1 MRRREVIA
9 GMLAAVGGSAVGC
22 SEAKPAAGNASS
34 GSASSGGAP
43 TLDDVRADAKALG
56 FELSDSEL
64 KAIYAYAADF
74 LKTADRVAKAVPPP
88 PPPKYGPRE
97 STRPPAADNPLGA
110 WYVTAS
116 IKGAPSGPLAGKKIA
131 VKDNVC
137 VAGLPMMN
145 GSKVLEG
152 FVPSLDATV
161 VTRLLDAGAE
171 ITGKSVCESF
181 CMSFGSHTAD
191 TGFVL
196 NPHDHTRTTGGS
208 SSGSA
213 ALVASNVV
221 DMAVGCDEGGSIRVP
236 SAFCGIVGLK
246 PSWGLVPF
254 TGIFPL
260 EMTIDHVGPMAH
272 TVHDCALMLETLA
285 GPDGLDPRQHA
296 ALQRQPY
303 TTLLKA
309 GGKGLRVGILK
320 EGFGLPDGEKD
331 VDALVMDAAHR
342 FERAGAV
349 VSTVSVP
356 EHTTL
361 AMDCLNLVS
370 AAMSPMARDSMGL
383 GWKGRHQMDMAEFY
397 VKHRQERAALFPPE
411 VKLWLVMERMLDRA
425 SDGLYYGRAQDAAL
439 AVRAAYDHALDQV
452 DVLAMPTVAAR
463 PPKLPPANVSFAE
476 SMKLSDGAALN
487 TPQFD
492 LTGHP
497 GLNVPCGKL
506 DGLPIGMMIVGRIG
520 GDATVLR
527 AGYAFEQ
534 LG

>member
-9 GMLAAVGGSAVGC
+9 GMLAAMGGNSARGQSALDELRIDARAVGFDL
-22 SEAKPAAGNASS
+22 SEPELAAIQ
-34 GSASSGGAP
+34 
-43 TLDDVRADAKALG
+43 TYV
-56 FELSDSEL
+56 
-64 KAIYAYAADF
+64 ADF
-74 LKTADRVAKAVPPP
+74 LKAAERVSNAIPPAP
-88 PPPKYGPRE
+88 APKYGPRN
-97 STRPPAADNPLGA
+97 STRPRASENPLNA

-116 IKGAPSGPLAGKKIA
+116 IKGAPAGPLAGKKIA
-131 VKDNVC
+131 IKDNVC

-152 FVPSLDATV
+152 FVPSSDATV

-171 ITGKSVCESF
+171 IAGKSVCESF
-181 CMSFGSHTAD
+181 CMSFGSHTGD

-196 NPHDHTRTTGGS
+196 NPHDRTRTTGGS

-221 DMAVGCDEGGSIRVP
+221 NMAVGCDEGGSIRVP

-246 PSWGLVPF
+246 PTWGLVPF

-260 EMTIDHVGPMAH
+260 EMTIDHVGPMAR
-272 TVHDCALMLETLA
+272 TVHDCALMLETMA
-285 GPDGLDPRQHA
+285 GPDGLDPRQN
-296 ALQRQPY
+296 ALFERQAY
-303 TTLLKA
+303 TTLMKA
-309 GGKGLRVGILK
+309 GGKGLRIGILK

-331 VDALVMDAAHR
+331 VDALVLDAAHR

-349 VSTVSVP
+349 VSTVSVK

-361 AMDCLNLVS
+361 ALDCLNLVS
-370 AAMSPMARDSMGL
+370 AAMAPVARDSMGL
-383 GWKGRHQMDMAEFY
+383 NWKGHYQLELAEFY

-411 VKLWLVMERMLDRA
+411 VKLWLVIERMLDRTG
-425 SDGLYYGRAQDAAL
+425 DGLYYARAQNVAL
-439 AVRAAYDHALDQV
+439 SVRAAYDHALEQV
-452 DVLAMPTVAAR
+452 DVLVMPTVAAR
-463 PPKLPPANVSFAE
+463 PPKLPAANVDFAT
-476 SMKLSDGAALN
+476 SLKLSDGAALN

-497 GLNVPCGKL
+497 GLSVPCGKL
-506 DGLPIGMMIVGRIG
+506 DGLPIGMMIVGRHG
-520 GDATVLR
+520 DDATVLR

>member
-1 MRRREVIA
+1 MRRREAIA
-9 GMLAAVGGSAVGC
+9 GMLAAVGGSSISC
-22 SEAKPAAGNASS
+22 SKASS
-34 GSASSGGAP
+34 GVSSTAGSGQP
-43 TLDDVRADAKALG
+43 TIDDVRQDAQALG
-56 FELSDSEL
+56 IPLSDTEL
-64 KAIYAYAADF
+64 NAIHAYAADF
-74 LKTADRVAKAVPPP
+74 LKTADRVSKSAPPAP
-88 PPPKYGPRE
+88 SPKYGPRA
-97 STRPPAADNPLGA
+97 SIRPPASENPLGA
-110 WYVTAS
+110 WYVTGS
-116 IKGAPSGPLAGKKIA
+116 IKGASTGPLAGKKIA

-145 GSKVLEG
+145 GSKVMEG
-152 FVPSLDATV
+152 FVPATDATV

-213 ALVASNVV
+213 ALVASGVV

-246 PSWGLVPF
+246 PTWGLVPF

-260 EMTIDHVGPMAH
+260 EMTIDHVGPMAP

-296 ALQRQPY
+296 ALERQPY

-309 GGKGLRVGILK
+309 GGKGLRIGILK

-331 VDALVMDAAHR
+331 VDALVLDAAHR

-349 VSTVSVP
+349 VSMISVP
-356 EHTTL
+356 VHTTL

-370 AAMSPMARDSMGL
+370 AAMSPVARNGMGL
-383 GWKGRHQMDMAEFY
+383 NWKGHYQIDLAEFY
-397 VKHRQERAALFPPE
+397 VKHRHERAALFPPE
-411 VKLWLVMERMLDRA
+411 VKLWLLMERMLDRA
-425 SDGLYYGRAQDAAL
+425 SDGLYYERAQNAAL
-439 AVRAAYDHALDQV
+439 TVRAAYDHVLESQV
-452 DVLAMPTVAAR
+452 DVLVMPTVAAR
-463 PPKLPPANVSFAE
+463 PPKLPPPNVDFAT

-497 GLNVPCGKL
+497 ALSVPCGKL

-527 AGYAFEQ
+527 AGHAFEQ
-534 LG
+534 LA

>member
-9 GMLAAVGGSAVGC
+9 GILAAMGGSAAHGE
-22 SEAKPAAGNASS
+22 S
-34 GSASSGGAP
+34 
-43 TLDDVRADAKALG
+43 TLDELRADARAVG
-56 FELSDSEL
+56 FDLSDAEL
-64 KAIYAYAADF
+64 AAIQSYVADF
-74 LKTADRVAKAVPPP
+74 LKAAERVSKAIPAAPA
-88 PPPKYGPRE
+88 PKYGPRN
-97 STRPPAADNPLGA
+97 STRPAALENPLNA
-110 WYVTAS
+110 WYVTTS
-116 IKGAPSGPLAGKKIA
+116 LKGAPTGPLAGKRIA
-131 VKDNVC
+131 IKDNVC

-145 GSKVLEG
+145 GSRVLEG
-152 FVPSLDATV
+152 FVPSTDATV

-171 ITGKSVCESF
+171 IAGKSVCESF
-181 CMSFGSHTAD
+181 CMSFGSHTGD

-213 ALVASNVV
+213 ALVASHVV

-246 PSWGLVPF
+246 PTWGLVPF

-260 EMTIDHVGPMAH
+260 EMTIDHVGPMAR
-272 TVHDCALMLETLA
+272 TVHDCALMLETMA
-285 GPDGLDPRQHA
+285 GPDGLDPRQSA

-309 GGKGLRVGILK
+309 GGKGLRIGILK
-320 EGFGLPDGEKD
+320 EGFGLPDGEQD
-331 VDALVMDAAHR
+331 VDALVLDAAHR
-342 FERAGAV
+342 FERAGATV
-349 VSTVSVP
+349 RTVSVK

-370 AAMSPMARDSMGL
+370 AAMAPVARDAMGL
-383 GWKGRHQMDMAEFY
+383 NWKGHYQLELAEFY

-411 VKLWLVMERMLDRA
+411 VKLWLVIERMLDRTG
-425 SDGLYYGRAQDAAL
+425 DGLYYARAQNVAL
-439 AVRAAYDHALDQV
+439 SVRAAYDHALEQV
-452 DVLAMPTVAAR
+452 DVLVMPTVAAR
-463 PPKLPPANVSFAE
+463 PPKLPPANVDFAT
-476 SMKLSDGAALN
+476 SLKLSDGAALN

-497 GLNVPCGKL
+497 GLSVPCGKL
-506 DGLPIGMMIVGRIG
+506 DGLPIGMMIVGRHG
-520 GDATVLR
+520 DDATVLR
-527 AGYAFEQ
+527 AGHAFEQ

>member
-1 MRRREVIA
+1 MHRREAIA
-9 GMLAAVGGSAVGC
+9 GMLAAIGGSSIGCQEVRPAV
-22 SEAKPAAGNASS
+22 SS
-34 GSASSGGAP
+34 GSGNGQA
-43 TLDDVRADAKALG
+43 LEDIRQDAKAVG
-56 FELSDSEL
+56 VELSDAEL
-64 KAIYAYAADF
+64 KAVHAYAADF
-74 LKTADRVAKAVPPP
+74 LKTADRVTKALPAAPA
-88 PPPKYGPRE
+88 PKYGPRQ
-97 STRPPAADNPLGA
+97 SARPSASDNPLNA

-116 IKGAPSGPLAGKKIA
+116 IKGAPTGPLAGKRIA
-131 VKDNVC
+131 IKDNIC

-152 FVPSLDATV
+152 FVPDTDATV
-161 VTRLLDAGAE
+161 VARLLDAGAE
-171 ITGKSVCESF
+171 ISGKSVCESF

-213 ALVASNVV
+213 ALVASGVV

-246 PSWGLVPF
+246 PTWGLVPF

-272 TVHDCALMLETLA
+272 TVHDCALMLETMA

-303 TTLLKA
+303 TTLMKA
-309 GGKGLRVGILK
+309 GGKGLRIGILK

-331 VDALVMDAAHR
+331 VDALVLDAAHR
-342 FERAGAV
+342 FEKTGAV
-349 VSTVSVP
+349 VSTVSIP

-370 AAMSPMARDSMGL
+370 AAMSPMARDSMGM
-383 GWKGRHQMDMAEFY
+383 GWKGRHPIDMAEFY
-397 VKHRQERAALFPPE
+397 VKHRKDRAALFPPE
-411 VKLWLVMERMLDRA
+411 VKLWLVMEQTLNRA
-425 SDGLYYGRAQDAAL
+425 SDGLYYGRAQNAAL
-439 AVRAAYDHALDQV
+439 MVRAAYENALEQV
-452 DVLAMPTVAAR
+452 DVLVMPTVAAR
-463 PPKLPPANVSFAE
+463 PPKLPPTNVDFAT

-497 GLNVPCGKL
+497 GLNMPCGKL

>member
-9 GMLAAVGGSAVGC
+9 GMLAAMGGNSAHGQSELDELRRDARAVGF
-22 SEAKPAAGNASS
+22 
-34 GSASSGGAP
+34 
-43 TLDDVRADAKALG
+43 D
-56 FELSDSEL
+56 LSDTEL
-64 KAIYAYAADF
+64 AAIQTYVADF
-74 LKTADRVAKAVPPP
+74 LKAAERVSNAIPPAP
-88 PPPKYGPRE
+88 APKYGPRN
-97 STRPPAADNPLGA
+97 STRPRASENPLNA

-116 IKGAPSGPLAGKKIA
+116 IKGAPTGPLAGKKIA
-131 VKDNVC
+131 IKDNVC

-152 FVPSLDATV
+152 FVPSSDATV

-171 ITGKSVCESF
+171 IAGKSVCESF
-181 CMSFGSHTAD
+181 CMSFGSHTGD

-196 NPHDHTRTTGGS
+196 NPHDRTRTTGGS

-221 DMAVGCDEGGSIRVP
+221 NMAVGCDEGGSIRVP

-246 PSWGLVPF
+246 PTWGLVPF

-260 EMTIDHVGPMAH
+260 EMTIDHVGPMAR
-272 TVHDCALMLETLA
+272 TVHDCALMLETMA
-285 GPDGLDPRQHA
+285 GPDGLDPRQN
-296 ALQRQPY
+296 ALFERQAY
-303 TTLLKA
+303 TTLMKA
-309 GGKGLRVGILK
+309 GGKGLRIGILK

-331 VDALVMDAAHR
+331 VDALVLDAAHR
-342 FERAGAV
+342 FERAGVV
-349 VSTVSVP
+349 VSTVSVK

-361 AMDCLNLVS
+361 ALDCLNLVS
-370 AAMSPMARDSMGL
+370 AAMAPVTRDSMGL
-383 GWKGRHQMDMAEFY
+383 NWKGHYQLELAEFY

-411 VKLWLVMERMLDRA
+411 VKLWLVIERMLDRTG
-425 SDGLYYGRAQDAAL
+425 DGLYYARAQNVAL
-439 AVRAAYDHALDQV
+439 SVRAAYDHALEQV
-452 DVLAMPTVAAR
+452 DVLVMPTVAAR
-463 PPKLPPANVSFAE
+463 PPKLPAANVDFAT
-476 SMKLSDGAALN
+476 SLKLSDGAALN

-497 GLNVPCGKL
+497 GLSVPCGKL
-506 DGLPIGMMIVGRIG
+506 DGLPIGMMIVGRHG
-520 GDATVLR
+520 DDATVLR

>member
-1 MRRREVIA
+1 MRRRDMIA
-9 GMLAAVGGSAVGC
+9 GMLAAAGGGAVGC
-22 SEAKPAAGNASS
+22 RESKTAANS
-34 GSASSGGAP
+34 GQP
-43 TLDDVRADAKALG
+43 TLDDLRADAQAVG
-56 FELSDSEL
+56 FNLSDTEL
-64 KAIYAYAADF
+64 KAIQTYVADF
-74 LKTADRVAKAVPPP
+74 QKAAERVAKAIPPP
-88 PPPKYGPRE
+88 PPPKYGPRNF
-97 STRPPAADNPLGA
+97 TRPAASENPLGA
-110 WYVTAS
+110 WYVTSS
-116 IKGAPSGPLAGKKIA
+116 IKGAPTGPLAGKKI
-131 VKDNVC
+131 VIKDNVT

-152 FVPSLDATV
+152 FVPQTDATV

-171 ITGKSVCESF
+171 IMGKSVCESF
-181 CMSFGSHTAD
+181 CMSFGSHTGD

-196 NPHDHTRTTGGS
+196 NPHDRTRTTGGS

-213 ALVASNVV
+213 ALVASNAV
-221 DMAVGCDEGGSIRVP
+221 DMAIGCDEGGSIRVP

-246 PSWGLVPF
+246 PTWGLVPF

-260 EMTIDHVGPMAH
+260 EFTIDHVGPMGH

-285 GPDGLDPRQHA
+285 GPDGMDPRQNA
-296 ALQRQPY
+296 ALKSQPY

-331 VDALVMDAAHR
+331 VDALVLDAAHR
-342 FERAGAV
+342 FARAGAV

-356 EHTTL
+356 VHTTL

-370 AAMSPMARDSMGL
+370 AGMAPVARDSVGL
-383 GWKGRHQMDMAEFY
+383 NYKGHYQLDLAEFY

-411 VKLWLVMERMLDRA
+411 VKLWLVLERMLDRTG
-425 SDGLYYGRAQDAAL
+425 DGLYYARAQNVAL
-439 AVRAAYDHALDQV
+439 SVRAAYDQALSEV
-452 DVLAMPTVAAR
+452 DVLVMPTVAAR
-463 PPKLPPANVSFAE
+463 PPKLPPADVDFAT

-487 TPQFD
+487 TSQFD

-520 GDATVLR
+520 DDATVLR
-527 AGYAFEQ
+527 AGHAFEQ
-534 LG
+534 LS

>member
-1 MRRREVIA
+1 MRRREAIA
-9 GMLAAVGGSAVGC
+9 GMLAAIGGSTVGC
-22 SEAKPAAGNASS
+22 REVTPGGNST
-34 GSASSGGAP
+34 SGGGQP
-43 TLDDVRADAKALG
+43 TLDELRLDAQAVG
-56 FELSDSEL
+56 FDLSDTEL
-64 KAIYAYAADF
+64 KAIHSYAADF
-74 LKTADRVAKAVPPP
+74 LNAADRVSKATPPARA
-88 PPPKYGPRE
+88 PKYGLRE
-97 STRPPAADNPLGA
+97 STRPPASENLLNA

-116 IKGAPSGPLAGKKIA
+116 IKGAPSGPLAGKRIA
-131 VKDNVC
+131 IKDNVC

-145 GSKVLEG
+145 GSKVMEG
-152 FVPSLDATV
+152 FVPATDATV

-181 CMSFGSHTAD
+181 CMSFGSHTGD

-246 PSWGLVPF
+246 PTWGLVPF

-260 EMTIDHVGPMAH
+260 EMTIDHVGPMARN
-272 TVHDCALMLETLA
+272 VHDCALMLETLA
-285 GPDGLDPRQHA
+285 GTDGLDPRQNA
-296 ALQRQPY
+296 AWQRQPY
-303 TTLLKA
+303 TTLLKG
-309 GGKGLRVGILK
+309 GGKGLRIGILK

-331 VDALVMDAAHR
+331 VDALVLDAARR
-342 FERAGAV
+342 FEHAGAQ
-349 VSTVSVP
+349 VSEFSVK

-361 AMDCLNLVS
+361 ALDCLNLVS
-370 AAMSPMARDSMGL
+370 AGMAPVARDAMGIN
-383 GWKGRHQMDMAEFY
+383 WKGHYQIELAEFY

-411 VKLWLVMERMLDRA
+411 VKLWLVMERMLDRTG
-425 SDGLYYGRAQDAAL
+425 DGLYYARAQNAAIT
-439 AVRAAYDHALDQV
+439 VRAAYDHALEQV
-452 DVLAMPTVAAR
+452 DVLVMPTVAAR
-463 PPKLPPANVSFAE
+463 PPKLPPANVDFAT

-497 GLNVPCGKL
+497 ALSVPCGKL
-506 DGLPIGMMIVGRIG
+506 DGLPIGMMIVGRMG
-520 GDATVLR
+520 DDATVLR

>member
-9 GMLAAVGGSAVGC
+9 GMLAAMGGNSARGQSALDELRIDARAVGFDL
-22 SEAKPAAGNASS
+22 SEPELAAIQ
-34 GSASSGGAP
+34 
-43 TLDDVRADAKALG
+43 TYV
-56 FELSDSEL
+56 
-64 KAIYAYAADF
+64 ADF
-74 LKTADRVAKAVPPP
+74 LKAAERVSNAIPPAP
-88 PPPKYGPRE
+88 APKYGPRN
-97 STRPPAADNPLGA
+97 STRPRASENPLNA

-116 IKGAPSGPLAGKKIA
+116 IKGAPTGPLAGKKIA
-131 VKDNVC
+131 IKDNVC

-152 FVPSLDATV
+152 FVPSSDATV

-171 ITGKSVCESF
+171 IAGKSVCESF
-181 CMSFGSHTAD
+181 CMSFGSHTGD

-196 NPHDHTRTTGGS
+196 NPHDRTRTTGGS

-221 DMAVGCDEGGSIRVP
+221 NMAVGCDEGGSIRVP

-246 PSWGLVPF
+246 PTWGLVPF

-260 EMTIDHVGPMAH
+260 EMTIDHVGPMAR
-272 TVHDCALMLETLA
+272 TVHDCALMLETMA
-285 GPDGLDPRQHA
+285 GPDGLDPRQN
-296 ALQRQPY
+296 ALFERQAY
-303 TTLLKA
+303 TTLMKA
-309 GGKGLRVGILK
+309 GGKGLRIGILK

-331 VDALVMDAAHR
+331 VDALVLDAAHR

-349 VSTVSVP
+349 VSTVSVK

-361 AMDCLNLVS
+361 ALDCLNLVS
-370 AAMSPMARDSMGL
+370 AAMAPVARDSMGL
-383 GWKGRHQMDMAEFY
+383 NWKGHYQLELAEFY

-411 VKLWLVMERMLDRA
+411 VKLWLVIERMLDRTG
-425 SDGLYYGRAQDAAL
+425 DGLYYARAQNVAL
-439 AVRAAYDHALDQV
+439 SVRAAYDHALEQV
-452 DVLAMPTVAAR
+452 DVLVMPTVAAR
-463 PPKLPPANVSFAE
+463 PPKLPAANVDFAT
-476 SMKLSDGAALN
+476 SLKLSDGAALN

-497 GLNVPCGKL
+497 GLSVPCGKL
-506 DGLPIGMMIVGRIG
+506 DGLPIGMMIVGRHG
-520 GDATVLR
+520 DDATVLR

>member
-9 GMLAAVGGSAVGC
+9 GILAGMGANPAHGQPALDELRSDARKAGFDLSHAELAAIQTYVSDFQSAA
-22 SEAKPAAGNASS
+22 E
-34 GSASSGGAP
+34 
-43 TLDDVRADAKALG
+43 
-56 FELSDSEL
+56 
-64 KAIYAYAADF
+64 
-74 LKTADRVAKAVPPP
+74 RVANAIPRAPA
-88 PPPKYGPRE
+88 PKYGPRN
-97 STRPPAADNPLGA
+97 STRPLASENTLNA

-116 IKGAPSGPLAGKKIA
+116 IKGVATGPLAGKKIA
-131 VKDNVC
+131 IKDNVC

-152 FVPSLDATV
+152 FVPASDATV
-161 VTRLLDAGAE
+161 VARLLDAGAE
-171 ITGKSVCESF
+171 IAGKSVCESF
-181 CMSFGSHTAD
+181 CMSFGSHTGD

-236 SAFCGIVGLK
+236 AAFCGIVGLK
-246 PSWGLVPF
+246 PTWGLVPF

-260 EMTIDHVGPMAH
+260 EMTIDHVGPMAR
-272 TVHDCALMLETLA
+272 TVHDCALMLETMA
-285 GPDGLDPRQHA
+285 GPDGLDPRQNA
-296 ALQRQPY
+296 SFERQPY
-303 TTLLKA
+303 TTLMKV
-309 GGKGLRVGILK
+309 GGRGLRIGILK

-331 VDALVMDAAHR
+331 VDALVLDAAHR
-342 FERAGAV
+342 FERAGAK
-349 VSTVSVP
+349 VSTLSVK

-361 AMDCLNLVS
+361 ALDCLNLVS
-370 AAMSPMARDSMGL
+370 AAMAPVARDSMGL
-383 GWKGRHQMDMAEFY
+383 NWKGHYQLELAEFY

-411 VKLWLVMERMLDRA
+411 VKLWLVIERMLDRTG
-425 SDGLYYGRAQDAAL
+425 DGLYYARAQNVAL
-439 AVRAAYDHALDQV
+439 SVRAAYDHALEQV
-452 DVLAMPTVAAR
+452 DVLVMPTVAAR
-463 PPKLPPANVSFAE
+463 PPKLPPTNVDFAT
-476 SMKLSDGAALN
+476 SLKLSDGAALN

-497 GLNVPCGKL
+497 ALSVPCGKL
-506 DGLPIGMMIVGRIG
+506 DGLPIGMMIVGRHG
-520 GDATVLR
+520 ADATVLR

>member
-1 MRRREVIA
+1 MRRREMIA
-9 GMLAAVGGSAVGC
+9 GMLAAVGGGATGCHESRSA
-22 SEAKPAAGNASS
+22 ASS
-34 GSASSGGAP
+34 NSGQP
-43 TLDDVRADAKALG
+43 TVDDLRQDAQALG
-56 FELSDSEL
+56 FNVSDTEL
-64 KAIYAYAADF
+64 KAIHSYAADF
-74 LKTADRVAKAVPPP
+74 LKAVDRVAKAVPPAP
-88 PPPKYGPRE
+88 APKYGPRE
-97 STRPPAADNPLGA
+97 STRPQASDNPLNA

-116 IKGAPSGPLAGKKIA
+116 IKGAPTGPLAGKKIV

-145 GSKVLEG
+145 GSKVIEG
-152 FVPSLDATV
+152 FVPTVDATV

-181 CMSFGSHTAD
+181 CMSFGSHTGD

-213 ALVASNVV
+213 ALVASNMV

-246 PSWGLVPF
+246 PTWGLVPF
-254 TGIFPL
+254 TGIFPI

-272 TVHDCALMLETLA
+272 TVHDCALMLETMA
-285 GPDGLDPRQHA
+285 GPDGLDPRQNA
-296 ALQRQPY
+296 ALQSQPY
-303 TTLLKA
+303 TKLINA
-309 GGKGLRVGILK
+309 GGKGLRIGIMK

-331 VDALVMDAAHR
+331 VDALVLDAAHR

-356 EHTTL
+356 VHTTL

-370 AAMSPMARDSMGL
+370 AAMAATAHDSMGMN
-383 GWKGRHQMDMAEFY
+383 WKGHYQLDLAEFY
-397 VKHRQERAALFPPE
+397 VKHRRERANLFPPE
-411 VKLWLVMERMLDRA
+411 MKLWLVMERMLDRTG
-425 SDGLYYGRAQDAAL
+425 DGLYYARARNVSL
-439 AVRAAYDHALDQV
+439 AVRAAYDQALEQV
-452 DVLAMPTVAAR
+452 DVLVMPTVAAR
-463 PPKLPPANVSFAE
+463 PPKLPPANVDFAT

-506 DGLPIGMMIVGRIG
+506 DGLPIGMMIVGRMG

-527 AGYAFEQ
+527 AGHAFEQ

>member
-1 MRRREVIA
+1 MRRREAIA
-9 GMLAAVGGSAVGC
+9 GMLAAVGGSSLGCKSVGNN
-22 SEAKPAAGNASS
+22 AAGPALT
-34 GSASSGGAP
+34 SGGQP
-43 TLDDVRADAKALG
+43 TPDELRLDAQALG
-56 FELSDSEL
+56 FNLSDAEL
-64 KAIYAYAADF
+64 KTIHSYAADF
-74 LKTADRVAKAVPPP
+74 LKTADRVAKAAPPAP
-88 PPPKYGPRE
+88 SPKYGPRE
-97 STRPPAADNPLGA
+97 SIRPQASENPLGA

-116 IKGAPSGPLAGKKIA
+116 IQGAPTGPLAGKKIA

-145 GSKVLEG
+145 GSKVMEG
-152 FVPSLDATV
+152 FVPATDATV

-191 TGFVL
+191 TGFVF
-196 NPHDHTRTTGGS
+196 NPHDRTRTTGGS

-246 PSWGLVPF
+246 PTWGLVPF

-260 EMTIDHVGPMAH
+260 EMTIDHVGPLARS
-272 TVHDCALMLETLA
+272 VHDCALMLETLA

-303 TTLLKA
+303 STLMKA
-309 GGKGLRVGILK
+309 GGKGLRIGILK

-331 VDALVMDAAHR
+331 VDALVLDAAHR

-370 AAMSPMARDSMGL
+370 AAMSPVAHDAMGL
-383 GWKGRHQMDMAEFY
+383 NWKGHYQIDLAEFY

-411 VKLWLVMERMLDRA
+411 VKLWLVMERMLDRT
-425 SDGLYYGRAQDAAL
+425 SDGLYYARAQNAAL
-439 AVRAAYDHALDQV
+439 TVRAAYDHALDPV
-452 DVLAMPTVAAR
+452 DVLVMPTVAAR
-463 PPKLPPANVSFAE
+463 PPKLPPAGVDFAT

-497 GLNVPCGKL
+497 ALSVPCGKL
-506 DGLPIGMMIVGRIG
+506 DGLPIGMMIVGRLG
-520 GDATVLR
+520 DDATVLR
-527 AGYAFEQ
+527 AGHAFEQ

>member
-1 MRRREVIA
+1 VNKPTLEELRQDA
-9 GMLAAVGGSAVGC
+9 QAVGF
-22 SEAKPAAGNASS
+22 
-34 GSASSGGAP
+34 
-43 TLDDVRADAKALG
+43 D
-56 FELSDSEL
+56 LSDTEL
-64 KAIYAYAADF
+64 VAVHSYAASY
-74 LKTADRVAKAVPPP
+74 LNAADRVSKATPPAP
-88 PPPKYGPRE
+88 APKYGPRE
-97 STRPPAADNPLGA
+97 SRRPPASENPLNA

-116 IKGAPSGPLAGKKIA
+116 IQGAPSGLLAGKKIA

-145 GSKVLEG
+145 GSNVMEG
-152 FVPSLDATV
+152 FVPNTDATV

-171 ITGKSVCESF
+171 ISGKAVCESF

-213 ALVASNVV
+213 ALVASGVV

-236 SAFCGIVGLK
+236 AAFCGIVGLK
-246 PSWGLVPF
+246 PTWGLVPF

-260 EMTIDHVGPMAH
+260 EMTIDHVGPKSR
-272 TVHDCALMLETLA
+272 TVHDCALMLEAMA
-285 GPDGLDPRQHA
+285 GPDGLDPRQNA
-296 ALQRQPY
+296 ALQCQPY
-303 TTLLKA
+303 SALLKD
-309 GGKGLRVGILK
+309 GVEGLRIGILN

-331 VDALVMDAAHR
+331 VDALVLDAARR
-342 FERAGAV
+342 FERAGAL
-349 VSTVSVP
+349 VSEVSVK

-370 AAMSPMARDSMGL
+370 AGMGPVAHDAT
-383 GWKGRHQMDMAEFY
+383 GINWKGRYTIDLAEFY
-397 VKHRQERAALFPPE
+397 VKHRRERAALFPPE
-411 VKLWLVMERMLDRA
+411 VKLWLVMERMLNRTG
-425 SDGLYYGRAQDAAL
+425 DGLYYARAQNAAL
-439 AVRAAYDHALDQV
+439 IVRAAYDHALEQV
-452 DVLAMPTVAAR
+452 DVLVMPTVAAR
-463 PPKLPPANVSFAE
+463 PPKLPPASVDFAA
-476 SMKLSDGAALN
+476 SMKLSDGVALN

-497 GLNVPCGKL
+497 ALSVPCGKL
-506 DGLPIGMMIVGRIG
+506 DGLPIGMMIVGRMG
-520 GDATVLR
+520 DDATVLR

>member
-1 MRRREVIA
+1 MRRREAIA
-9 GMLAAVGGSAVGC
+9 GLLAAVGGASAGCGQAKPPVSSTSGQGQRMGPSTIEELRLDAEAVGI
-22 SEAKPAAGNASS
+22 
-34 GSASSGGAP
+34 
-43 TLDDVRADAKALG
+43 D
-56 FELSDSEL
+56 LSDSEL
-64 KAIYAYAADF
+64 KAVHAYASDF
-74 LKTADRVAKAVPPP
+74 LKTADRVSKALPPA
-88 PPPKYGPRE
+88 PPPKYGPR
-97 STRPPAADNPLGA
+97 SSARPPASENPLNA

-116 IKGAPSGPLAGKKIA
+116 IKGAATGPLAGKKIA

-145 GSKVLEG
+145 GSKVMEG
-152 FVPSLDATV
+152 FVPDTDATV
-161 VTRLLDAGAE
+161 VARLLDAGAE

-213 ALVASNVV
+213 ALVASGVV

-254 TGIFPL
+254 TGIFPI

-296 ALQRQPY
+296 SLQRQPY

-309 GGKGLRVGILK
+309 GGKGLRIGILK

-342 FERAGAV
+342 FQKAGAT

-370 AAMSPMARDSMGL
+370 AAMSPMARDTMGM
-383 GWKGRHQMDMAEFY
+383 GWKGRHPMDMAEFY

-425 SDGLYYGRAQDAAL
+425 SDGLFYGRAQNAAL
-439 AVRAAYDHALDQV
+439 AVRAAYDQALQQV
-452 DVLAMPTVAAR
+452 DVLVMPTVAAR

-497 GLNVPCGKL
+497 ALSVPCGKL
-506 DGLPIGMMIVGRIG
+506 DGLPIGMMIVGRM
-520 GDATVLR
+520 GDEATVLR

>member
-1 MRRREVIA
+1 
-9 GMLAAVGGSAVGC
+9 
-22 SEAKPAAGNASS
+22 
-34 GSASSGGAP
+34 
-43 TLDDVRADAKALG
+43 
-56 FELSDSEL
+56 L
-64 KAIYAYAADF
+64 KA
-74 LKTADRVAKAVPPP
+74 ADRVSNAIPPAP
-88 PPPKYGPRE
+88 SPKYGPRT
-97 STRPPAADNPLGA
+97 STRPAASENPLNA

-116 IKGAPSGPLAGKKIA
+116 IKGAPNGPLAGKKIA
-131 VKDNVC
+131 IKDNVC

-152 FVPSLDATV
+152 FVPSTDATV

-181 CMSFGSHTAD
+181 CMSFGSHTGD

-213 ALVASNVV
+213 ALVASKVV

-246 PSWGLVPF
+246 PTWGLVPF

-260 EMTIDHVGPMAH
+260 EMTIDHVGPMAR

-285 GPDGLDPRQHA
+285 GPDGLDPRQNA
-296 ALQRQPY
+296 LLQRQPY

-309 GGKGLRVGILK
+309 GGKGLRIGILK

-331 VDALVMDAAHR
+331 VDALVLNAAHR
-342 FERAGAV
+342 FERSGAL
-349 VSTVSVP
+349 VSTVSVK

-361 AMDCLNLVS
+361 ALDCLNLVS
-370 AAMSPMARDSMGL
+370 AAMAPVARDSMGL
-383 GWKGRHQMDMAEFY
+383 NWKGHYQLELAEFY

-411 VKLWLVMERMLDRA
+411 VKLWLVIERMLDRTG
-425 SDGLYYGRAQDAAL
+425 DGLYYARAQNVAL
-439 AVRAAYDHALDQV
+439 SVRAAYDHALEQV
-452 DVLAMPTVAAR
+452 DVLVMPTVAAR
-463 PPKLPPANVSFAE
+463 PPKLPPTDVDFAT
-476 SMKLSDGAALN
+476 SLKLSDGAALN

-497 GLNVPCGKL
+497 GLSVPCGKL
-506 DGLPIGMMIVGRIG
+506 DGLPIGMMIVGRHG
-520 GDATVLR
+520 DDATVLR

-534 LG
+534 LL

>member
-9 GMLAAVGGSAVGC
+9 GMLAAVGGG
-22 SEAKPAAGNASS
+22 AAGCREGRQAH
-34 GSASSGGAP
+34 GQP
-43 TLDDVRADAKALG
+43 TLDELRADAQAVG
-56 FELSDSEL
+56 FNLSDSEV
-64 KAIYAYAADF
+64 KAIQSYVADF
-74 LKTADRVAKAVPPP
+74 QKAADRVAKAIPPAAS
-88 PPPKYGPRE
+88 PKYGPRS
-97 STRPPAADNPLGA
+97 STRPPASENPLNA
-110 WYVTAS
+110 WYVTTS
-116 IKGAPSGPLAGKKIA
+116 IKGAPTGPLAGKKIA
-131 VKDNVC
+131 IKDNVC

-145 GSKVLEG
+145 GSKVLDG
-152 FVPSLDATV
+152 FVPQTDATV

-181 CMSFGSHTAD
+181 CMSFGSHTGD

-221 DMAVGCDEGGSIRVP
+221 DMAIGCDEGGSIRVP

-246 PSWGLVPF
+246 PTWGLVPF

-285 GPDGLDPRQHA
+285 GPDGLDPRQNA
-296 ALQRQPY
+296 ALQRKPY
-303 TTLLKA
+303 TAMLEA
-309 GGKGLRVGILK
+309 GGKGLRIGILR
-320 EGFGLPDGEKD
+320 EGFGLRDGEKD
-331 VDALVMDAAHR
+331 VDALVLDAAHR
-342 FERAGAV
+342 FERSGAV
-349 VSTVSVP
+349 VSTVSVS

-370 AAMSPMARDSMGL
+370 AAMAPVARDSMGL
-383 GWKGRHQMDMAEFY
+383 NWKGRYQLDLAEFY

-411 VKLWLVMERMLDRA
+411 VKLWLVLERVLDRTG
-425 SDGLYYGRAQDAAL
+425 DGLYYARAQNVAL
-439 AVRAAYDHALDQV
+439 SVREAYDHALEQV
-452 DVLAMPTVAAR
+452 DVLVMPTVAAR
-463 PPKLPPANVSFAE
+463 PPKLPPAEVDFAT
-476 SMKLSDGAALN
+476 SLKLSDGAALN
-487 TPQFD
+487 TSQFD

-497 GLNVPCGKL
+497 ALSVPCGKL
-506 DGLPIGMMIVGRIG
+506 DGLPIGMMIVGRM
-520 GDATVLR
+520 GDDAMVLR
-527 AGYAFEQ
+527 AGHAFEQ

>member
-1 MRRREVIA
+1 MRRREAIT
-9 GMLAAVGGSAVGC
+9 GMLAAIGGSAVGC
-22 SEAKPAAGNASS
+22 REVTP
-34 GSASSGGAP
+34 GGAGTSGHGQP
-43 TLDDVRADAKALG
+43 TLEELRLDAQAVG
-56 FELSDSEL
+56 FDLSDAEL
-64 KAIYAYAADF
+64 KAIHAYAADF
-74 LKTADRVAKAVPPP
+74 LKAADRVSEATPPASA
-88 PPPKYGPRE
+88 PKYAPRE
-97 STRPPAADNPLGA
+97 SRRPPDSENPLGA

-137 VAGLPMMN
+137 VADLPMMN
-145 GSKVLEG
+145 GSKVMEG
-152 FVPSLDATV
+152 FVPATDATV

-181 CMSFGSHTAD
+181 CMSFGSHTGD

-196 NPHDHTRTTGGS
+196 NPHDRTRTTGGS

-213 ALVASNVV
+213 ALVASGVV

-246 PSWGLVPF
+246 PTWGLVPF

-260 EMTIDHVGPMAH
+260 EMTIDHVGPMAR

-285 GPDGLDPRQHA
+285 GPDGFDPRQNA

-303 TTLLKA
+303 TTLMKA
-309 GGKGLRVGILK
+309 GGRGLRIGILK

-331 VDALVMDAAHR
+331 VDALVLDAARR
-342 FERAGAV
+342 FDRAGAV
-349 VSTVSVP
+349 VSDVSVP

-370 AAMSPMARDSMGL
+370 AGMAPVARDAMGIN
-383 GWKGRHQMDMAEFY
+383 WKGRYTIDLAEFY
-397 VKHRQERAALFPPE
+397 VKHRRERAALFPPE
-411 VKLWLVMERMLDRA
+411 VKLWLVMERMLDRTG
-425 SDGLYYGRAQDAAL
+425 DGLYYARAQNAAL
-439 AVRAAYDHALDQV
+439 TVRAAYDHALEQV
-452 DVLAMPTVAAR
+452 DVLVMPTVAAR
-463 PPKLPPANVSFAE
+463 PPKLPPANVDFAT
-476 SMKLSDGAALN
+476 SLKLSDGAALN

-497 GLNVPCGKL
+497 ALSVPCGKL
-506 DGLPIGMMIVGRIG
+506 DGLPIGMMIVGRMG
-520 GDATVLR
+520 DDATVLR

>member
-1 MRRREVIA
+1 MRRRELIA
-9 GMLAAVGGSAVGC
+9 GMLAAAAGGAVGC
-22 SEAKPAAGNASS
+22 GEGKSAAGS
-34 GSASSGGAP
+34 GSGQA
-43 TLDDVRADAKALG
+43 TLDELRADARAVG
-56 FELSDSEL
+56 FDLSDTEL
-64 KAIYAYAADF
+64 KAIQSYVADF
-74 LKTADRVAKAVPPP
+74 MKATDRIAKAVPPA
-88 PPPKYGPRE
+88 PPPKYGPR
-97 STRPPAADNPLGA
+97 SGTRPAAAENPLGA
-110 WYVTAS
+110 WYVTTS
-116 IKGAPSGPLAGKKIA
+116 IKGAPTGPLAGKKIA
-131 VKDNVC
+131 IKDNIC

-152 FVPSLDATV
+152 FVPNTDATV

-181 CMSFGSHTAD
+181 CMDFGSHTAD

-246 PSWGLVPF
+246 PTWGLVPF

-260 EMTIDHVGPMAH
+260 EITIDHVGPMAH

-285 GPDGLDPRQHA
+285 GPDGLDPRQNA

-303 TTLLKA
+303 TTLMKA
-309 GGKGLRVGILK
+309 GGKGLRIGILK

-331 VDALVMDAAHR
+331 VDALVLDAAHR
-342 FERAGAV
+342 FEKAGAV
-349 VSTVSVP
+349 VSTVSVK
-356 EHTTL
+356 EHTGL
-361 AMDCLNLVS
+361 AMDCLNIVS
-370 AAMSPMARDSMGL
+370 ANMAPIAHDSVGSNY
-383 GWKGRHQMDMAEFY
+383 KGRYPLDMAEFY

-411 VKLWLVMERMLDRA
+411 VKLWLVLEHLLDRTG
-425 SDGLYYGRAQDAAL
+425 DGLHYARAREVGRA
-439 AVRAAYDHALDQV
+439 VKAAYDEALTQV
-452 DVLAMPTVAAR
+452 DVLVMPTVATR
-463 PPKLPPANVSFAE
+463 PPKLPPPNVDFAT
-476 SMKLSDGAALN
+476 SLKLGDGAALN

-506 DGLPIGMMIVGRIG
+506 DGLPIGMMIVGRTG
-520 GDATVLR
+520 ADATVLR

>member
-1 MRRREVIA
+1 MIA
-9 GMLAAVGGSAVGC
+9 GMLAAAGGGAVGC
-22 SEAKPAAGNASS
+22 REARSGGNS
-34 GSASSGGAP
+34 GSIEGQP
-43 TLDDVRADAKALG
+43 TLDELRADALAVG
-56 FELSDSEL
+56 FNLSDAEL
-64 KAIYAYAADF
+64 KAIQSYVPDF
-74 LKTADRVAKAVPPP
+74 LKAADRVAKAVPPAP
-88 PPPKYGPRE
+88 SPKYGPRNGV
-97 STRPPAADNPLGA
+97 RPPASENPLNA
-110 WYVTAS
+110 WYVTTS
-116 IKGAPSGPLAGKKIA
+116 IKGAPTGPLAGKKIA
-131 VKDNVC
+131 IKDNVC

-152 FVPSLDATV
+152 FVPSSDATV

-181 CMSFGSHTAD
+181 CMSFGSHTGD

-213 ALVASNVV
+213 ALVSSNVV

-246 PSWGLVPF
+246 PTWGLVPF

-296 ALQRQPY
+296 SLQRQPY
-303 TTLLKA
+303 TTLLKS
-309 GGKGLRVGILK
+309 GGKGLRIGILK

-331 VDALVMDAAHR
+331 VDALVLDAAHH
-342 FERAGAV
+342 FERAGATV
-349 VSTVSVP
+349 TTVSVP

-370 AAMSPMARDSMGL
+370 AAMSPVARNGMGL
-383 GWKGRHQMDMAEFY
+383 NWKGHYQLDLAEFY

-411 VKLWLVMERMLDRA
+411 VKLWLVL
-425 SDGLYYGRAQDAAL
+425 
-439 AVRAAYDHALDQV
+439 
-452 DVLAMPTVAAR
+452 
-463 PPKLPPANVSFAE
+463 
-476 SMKLSDGAALN
+476 
-487 TPQFD
+487 
-492 LTGHP
+492 
-497 GLNVPCGKL
+497 
-506 DGLPIGMMIVGRIG
+506 
-520 GDATVLR
+520 
-527 AGYAFEQ
+527 
-534 LG
+534 

>member
-1 MRRREVIA
+1 MRRREAIA
-9 GMLAAVGGSAVGC
+9 GLLAAVGGASAGC
-22 SEAKPAAGNASS
+22 RQAKPSVNNS
-34 GSASSGGAP
+34 GQPS
-43 TLDDVRADAKALG
+43 LDDVRLDAQALG
-56 FELSDSEL
+56 IELSDSEL
-64 KAIYAYAADF
+64 KAVYAYAADF
-74 LKTADRVAKAVPPP
+74 LKTADRVSKAVPSAPA
-88 PPPKYGPRE
+88 PKYGPRT
-97 STRPPAADNPLGA
+97 SARPPASENPLGA

-116 IKGAPSGPLAGKKIA
+116 IKGAPDGPLVGKKIA

-152 FVPSLDATV
+152 FVPDTDATV
-161 VTRLLDAGAE
+161 VARLLDAGAE

-213 ALVASNVV
+213 ALVASSVV
-221 DMAVGCDEGGSIRVP
+221 DMAIGCDEGGSIRVP

-260 EMTIDHVGPMAH
+260 EMTIDHVGPDGAH
-272 TVHDCALMLETLA
+272 RARLRADARDLGWPGRSRSRATCVLAESALH
-285 GPDGLDPRQHA
+285 HA
-296 ALQRQPY
+296 AEGRGQGTSHRHP
-303 TTLLKA
+303 
-309 GGKGLRVGILK
+309 K

-331 VDALVMDAAHR
+331 VDAMVMDAAHR
-342 FERAGAV
+342 FERAGA
-349 VSTVSVP
+349 TVSMVSVK

-370 AAMSPMARDSMGL
+370 AGMSPMARDSMGI
-383 GWKGRHQMDMAEFY
+383 GWKGRHPIEMAEFY
-397 VKHRQERAALFPPE
+397 IKHKQERAALFPPE

-425 SDGLYYGRAQDAAL
+425 SGGLYLWARSERSSAGARRLRSSAPTGGRAGYADRG
-439 AVRAAYDHALDQV
+439 RASSEA
-452 DVLAMPTVAAR
+452 AAR
-463 PPKLPPANVSFAE
+463 QCELRE

-497 GLNVPCGKL
+497 ALSVPCGKL
-506 DGLPIGMMIVGRIG
+506 DGLPIGMMIVGRM
-520 GDATVLR
+520 GDEATVLR